1 MSRFDIRDDQSIQ
14 LSAATTARYRQE
26 RADYTQR
33 YGIGLAVGVVIIVLS
48 LAALLVSSALAGSLT
63 AGSTEVSAPGLAAMF
78 AGVAIVVA
86 VLIITGMRRGTLD
99 RLTSSGEYAPD
110 LSGARSMIERISGP
124 YWMLALAVYLIW
136 SFGWDAWEQSWLVW
150 PIAGVLFGFLAATIG
165 AIKTGEEKHQ
175 YDDF

>member
-78 AGVAIVVA
+78 AGVAIGVA

-99 RLTSSGEYAPD
+99 R
-110 LSGARSMIERISGP
+110 
-124 YWMLALAVYLIW
+124 
-136 SFGWDAWEQSWLVW
+136 
-150 PIAGVLFGFLAATIG
+150 
-165 AIKTGEEKHQ
+165 
-175 YDDF
+175 